1 MHITYFI
8 TLIGKDSGTKSVCI
22 HIHLSGMKILLKGR
36 ETVDNYIEILNSYKN
51 ILKDRNEHINKLFE
65 EIKTIKKLKV

>member
-1 MHITYFI
+1 
-8 TLIGKDSGTKSVCI
+8 
-22 HIHLSGMKILLKGR
+22 MKILLKGR